1 MKTLNFAFKNKWPL
15 AWHHK
20 NSLWNMP
27 FCRVEGKISSGLG
40 IESSHRFYFAR
51 TKKNQLDDL
60 QLHKCTHAKLAPTSR
75 CELDEQ
81 TENRCS
87 HYTRQQCVQMHAV
100 SSQKILLRF
109 TAFVNFD
116 NNAYF
121 VQVKIFK
128 IVTMGPFIYYVSKR
142 QNS

>member
-1 MKTLNFAFKNKWPL
+1 MKTLNFAFENKWPL
-15 AWHHK
+15 AWHQK
-20 NSLWNMP
+20 NGLWNMP

-40 IESSHRFYFAR
+40 IESRQLFYFAR

-87 HYTRQQCVQMHAV
+87 HYTRQQCVP
-100 SSQKILLRF
+100 
-109 TAFVNFD
+109 
-116 NNAYF
+116 
-121 VQVKIFK
+121 VQC
-128 IVTMGPFIYYVSKR
+128 TL
-142 QNS
+142 